1 MYSKQTSTL
10 TQWLLYGL
18 WAMLL
23 TVFSMNALAEEEFL
37 HPDEAFKYSVEATA
51 EGDVYVSWR
60 IAPHYY
66 LYKHQ
71 LDVADDNG
79 SLITRWPD
87 GEFIEDEFFGRSEV
101 FFNEVTVQVEPGD
114 ASHLTL
120 RWQGCAEAGL
130 CYPPQEATVAVPA
143 PGSSGGFLDGLF
155 GTNTNALSSSA
166 SVAPVPAAPVSDQ
179 GEDQRLAERLAAG
192 NVAWAVAAFFG
203 LGLLLVF
210 TPCVLPMLPVLS
222 SLVVGSE
229 SRGRSAAFILSMAYV
244 VPMAFA
250 YAVMGVVAAMAGA
263 NLQAVLQ
270 QPAVL
275 AVFAGVFVLLA
286 AAMFGL
292 YELQLPAWL
301 RDCLNNMSQKQ
312 QGGTLWGAA
321 LMGVLSAILV
331 GPCMTAPLAGALLY
345 IAESGNVWFGGVTLF
360 ALGLGMGAPLV
371 LAMTLGAGF
380 LPKPGGWMNG
390 VKVVFGFM
398 LLGLAIWFVQRVV
411 PGYVVLALS
420 GLLGIA
426 MAYTLWHSSRS
437 EGLAQHPAA
446 AVLRATALCLGV
458 WSTLMV
464 VGGAAGS
471 KDPIRPLHGIVA
483 TGGSVDVE
491 SNFMSRFHTMTTE
504 AELDRALA
512 QAQQDG
518 RWAIVDYYADWC
530 ISCHVIER
538 EVFGNAEVQAALD
551 NVVLLRPDVT
561 APGKDS
567 QALLNKYGI
576 LGPPTILFIAPNG
589 EERRGQRVVGELS
602 ARAFLDR
609 LHTAQGN

>member
-1 MYSKQTSTL
+1 
-10 TQWLLYGL
+10 
-18 WAMLL
+18 
-23 TVFSMNALAEEEFL
+23 
-37 HPDEAFKYSVEATA
+37 
-51 EGDVYVSWR
+51 
-60 IAPHYY
+60 
-66 LYKHQ
+66 
-71 LDVADDNG
+71 
-79 SLITRWPD
+79 
-87 GEFIEDEFFGRSEV
+87 
-101 FFNEVTVQVEPGD
+101 
-114 ASHLTL
+114 
-120 RWQGCAEAGL
+120 
-130 CYPPQEATVAVPA
+130 
-143 PGSSGGFLDGLF
+143 
-155 GTNTNALSSSA
+155 
-166 SVAPVPAAPVSDQ
+166 
-179 GEDQRLAERLAAG
+179 
-192 NVAWAVAAFFG
+192 
-203 LGLLLVF
+203 
-210 TPCVLPMLPVLS
+210 
-222 SLVVGSE
+222 
-229 SRGRSAAFILSMAYV
+229 
-244 VPMAFA
+244 
-250 YAVMGVVAAMAGA
+250 
-263 NLQAVLQ
+263 
-270 QPAVL
+270 
-275 AVFAGVFVLLA
+275 
-286 AAMFGL
+286 
-292 YELQLPAWL
+292 
-301 RDCLNNMSQKQ
+301 
-312 QGGTLWGAA
+312 
-321 LMGVLSAILV
+321 
-331 GPCMTAPLAGALLY
+331 ALLY

-483 TGGSVDVE
+483 TGGSEDVE

-561 APGKDS
+561 AP
-567 QALLNKYGI
+567 
-576 LGPPTILFIAPNG
+576 
-589 EERRGQRVVGELS
+589 
-602 ARAFLDR
+602 
-609 LHTAQGN
+609 